1 MVNNVQF
8 ESDLAQ
14 FGQVEAIGE
23 NNSRSYIIVISG
35 VTATAAQ
42 IDAVATTHLSSD
54 YSIKRESTLVDGLF
68 KSIWVKD

>member
-1 MVNNVQF
+1 MVNTAQL
-8 ESDLAQ
+8 ESDLTQ

-23 NNSRSYIIVISG
+23 NNSRSYIIVISS
-35 VTATAAQ
+35 VTATVAQ

-54 YSIKRESTLVDGLF
+54 YSIKRESTLVNGLF